1 MPFTLP
7 ALPYEFAAL
16 EPNIDAT
23 TMEIHHDRHHK
34 AYVDGLNKALDG
46 HADLA
51 AKDIVT
57 LLRDIKSVPDA
68 VRQPVINHG
77 GGHHNHSIFW
87 ETMAAKAGGEPT
99 GAVADAIT
107 AAFGDFAK
115 FKDTLKQNAL
125 TQFGS
130 GWSWLV
136 WDPAG
141 AKLAAVKKANQ
152 DSPLMDGHVPLLG
165 IDVWEHAYY
174 LKYQNKR
181 ADYVDA
187 WWGVVNWGRVNELFA
202 AAKAGK

>member
-1 MPFTLP
+1 MPHTLP

-16 EPNIDAT
+16 EPNIDAL

-34 AYVDGLNKALDG
+34 AYVDNLNKALEAHPAFAG
-46 HADLA
+46 
-51 AKDIVT
+51 KDIVT
-57 LLRDIKSVPDA
+57 LLREIKSVPDA
-68 VRQPVINHG
+68 VRQAVINNG

-115 FKDTLKQNAL
+115 FKDTVKQNAL

-141 AKLAAVKKANQ
+141 AKVAAVKKANQ
-152 DSPLMDGHVPLLG
+152 DSPLMDGLVPLLG
-165 IDVWEHAYY
+165 VDVWEHAYY